1 MGSVFGSTCNT
12 RPILADSLRFIR
24 SDAPSQLSEQETAW
38 LIAHDVRTIIDL
50 RTEEERVRKPCP
62 LVEDARFRYECRP
75 VTGGNAIP
83 DSADAVSQS
92 YKNMVDEQ
100 LHETIERIWHASS
113 NVLYF
118 CNAGKDR
125 TGVVSAILL
134 YKAGVPIKTIVED
147 YMKSGENLK
156 SMLEAFAKQMPS
168 VDPAVITPQERY
180 IREFLEWYIE
190 NHQDGKN
197 L

>member
-1 MGSVFGSTCNT
+1 MGSVFESTCNT

-24 SDAPSQLSEQETAW
+24 SDVQSQLSEQETAW

-83 DSADAVSQS
+83 DSVDAVSES

-100 LHETIERIWHASS
+100 LHETIKRIWHASS

-134 YKAGVPIKTIVED
+134 YMTGASLSAIVED
-147 YMKSGENLK
+147 YLKSGENLK
-156 SMLEAFAKQMPS
+156 SMLEAFVKQMPS
-168 VDPAVITPQERY
+168 VDPAVITPNERY
-180 IREFLEWYIE
+180 IREFMVWYIE
-190 NHQDGKN
+190 NHQGEKN